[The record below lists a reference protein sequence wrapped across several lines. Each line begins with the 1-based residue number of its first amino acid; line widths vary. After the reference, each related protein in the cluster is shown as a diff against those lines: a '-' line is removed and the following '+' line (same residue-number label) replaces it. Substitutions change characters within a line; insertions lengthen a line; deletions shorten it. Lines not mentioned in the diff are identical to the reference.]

1 MHRLIRLIPAGL
13 LLAGL
18 IPLAA
23 CGTTSATAG
32 APAAPSCAAL
42 STRLNVT
49 GGTCLDQALVLTGE
63 VQGSVARALSD
74 CSPPHRGL
82 PLPGVELTLLLNTHS
97 YRLHL
102 SPSQLDSMR
111 FDRTLHPAARAPAR
125 RRGLLDLT

>member
-23 CGTTSATAG
+23 CGTTSAPTGARSG

-63 VQGSVARALSD
+63 VQGNVARALSD

-82 PLPGVELTLLLNTHS
+82 PL
-97 YRLHL
+97 
-102 SPSQLDSMR
+102 
-111 FDRTLHPAARAPAR
+111 RASS
-125 RRGLLDLT
+125 